1 MANADDQL
9 AARAQDILAALQDN
23 RPLDDVFTPAFL
35 AAVPPAQ
42 LRKIIDS
49 MEAENGRILAVEEV
63 KPLGSGAARFKMR
76 MERAV
81 ASASLQLEP
90 TTPFRVA
97 GFRISAVT
105 PLDEGPQRILSDFQ
119 ALPGQSGFALVRLGD
134 AGIQPVLTSHADQQF
149 AIGSTFKL
157 WVLDTL
163 AEEIAQGRLRWDQ
176 VVRLGQR
183 SFPTGQMQDWP
194 DQAPVTVE
202 TLATMMMSISDNTA
216 TDTLIRL
223 IGRNRIGAHMRA
235 LRHGDPARSL
245 PLLTTREAF
254 ALKAGSAG
262 ARAAYATADDA
273 AQLRQLEALERG
285 FSERPDTRDIFFGE
299 KPVAIDSIEWFASPN
314 DSARAMDSLR
324 RRSDP
329 RVLAILGVKPGLTG
343 ELASRFRRIGY
354 KGGSEPG
361 VVNLSWILQSRKGE
375 WYVAT
380 ASWNNPAQPVDD
392 HRLEA
397 LAQRLIAM
405 IP

>member
-1 MANADDQL
+1 M
-9 AARAQDILAALQDN
+9 
-23 RPLDDVFTPAFL
+23 FTPAFL
-35 AAVPPAQ
+35 NAVPPAQ
-42 LRKIIDS
+42 LLQIIDS
-49 MEAENGRILAVEEV
+49 MEAENGRIIAVEEV
-63 KPLGSGAARFKMR
+63 KPLGSGAARFKLR

-90 TTPFRVA
+90 TAPFRVA
-97 GFRISAVT
+97 GFRISAIT
-105 PLDEGPQRILSDFQ
+105 PLDEGPQRLLSDFQ
-119 ALPGQSGFALVRLGD
+119 ALPGQAGFALVRLGD
-134 AGIQPVLTSHADQQF
+134 AGMQPVLASHADQQF

-157 WVLDTL
+157 WVLDAL
-163 AEEIAQGRLRWDQ
+163 AEDTARGRLHWDQ

-202 TLATMMMSISDNTA
+202 TLATMMISISDNTA

-223 IGRNRIGAHMRA
+223 IGRDRIGQHIRA
-235 LRHGDPARSL
+235 LGHGDPSGTL

-262 ARAAYATADDA
+262 ARAAYASGDDA
-273 AQLRQLEALERG
+273 AQLRQLEMLERG
-285 FSERPDTRDIFFGE
+285 LADRTNPRDVFFGE
-299 KPVAIDSIEWFASPN
+299 KPVAISSVEWFASPN
-314 DSARAMDSLR
+314 DIARVFDSLR

-329 RVLAILGVKPGLTG
+329 RVLAILGVKPGLSG
-343 ELASRFRRIGY
+343 EQAVRFRRLGY

-380 ASWNNPAQPVDD
+380 ASWNNASDAVDD
-392 HRLEA
+392 HRLEQ
-397 LAQRLIAM
+397 LGQRLIAM